1 MRIAI
6 ADDLET
12 DREKISSML
21 PSSFGKLGYS
31 ITCLDVYCDG
41 SELLRNFSKGKYD
54 IIFLDIYMSE
64 INGIEAARLIR
75 KMDHDV
81 KLIFI
86 STSNDFAAES
96 YSVCAD
102 YYLLKPYSENNLD
115 TVLSFINLDDYKNKR
130 TITLKQSEPIH
141 INSIIYSMFHGHYE
155 TIYLQNNSP
164 VKIRMTHSEL
174 LDIFRTFP
182 DFIPCSKGVIVNL
195 NMVESLE
202 NDSFIMKNGDL
213 VPISRRRYSDV
224 KKLYSDFLI
233 LKVRG
238 GR

>member
-6 ADDLET
+6 ADDFEA
-12 DREKISSML
+12 DREKILSLL
-21 PSSFGKLGYS
+21 PVSLGKLGYN
-31 ITCLDVYCDG
+31 ITCLDIYCDG
-41 SELLRNFSKGKYD
+41 SELLENFSKGKYD
-54 IIFLDIYMSE
+54 IIFLDIYMNE
-64 INGIEAARLIR
+64 INGIETARIIR
-75 KMDHDV
+75 KSDRDV
-81 KLIFI
+81 KLIFV

-102 YYLLKPYSENNLD
+102 YYLLKPYSESNLD
-115 TVLSFINLDDYKNKR
+115 TVLSFINLEDYKSKR

-155 TIYLQNNSP
+155 TIYLYNTPP
-164 VKIRMTHSEL
+164 VKIRITHSEL
-174 LDIFRTFP
+174 LDTFRTFP
-182 DFIPCSKGVIVNL
+182 DFIPCSKGVVVNL

-202 NDSFIMKNGDL
+202 NDNFVMKNGDL
-213 VPISRRRYSDV
+213 VPISRRRYSEV

-233 LKVRG
+233 LKVRE